1 MTATRESLSWLAE
14 LDGRC
19 PRCFLHVPSMGHRD
33 TLDDLTTVTGCT
45 PSGPVGLELGRH
57 LAAVGMARTV
67 EAHPDDAALVDAVL
81 ERRIRR
87 GGEFSLNDLR
97 PELVSVAN
105 KAVIGAR
112 VQAFA
117 RSKRIRRVGY
127 VPSTDSATHGHPV
140 AQWRAV
146 A

>member
-1 MTATRESLSWLAE
+1 MIHGTDLPDRCSLC
-14 LDGRC
+14 G
-19 PRCFLHVPSMGHRD
+19 LHPQLQGHRA
-33 TLDDLTTVTGCT
+33 TSDDGSVITGCT

-57 LAAVGMARTV
+57 LASVGMSRTV

-127 VPSTDSATHGHPV
+127 VPSTDSATHGHQI
-140 AQWRAV
+140 ASWKAV

>member
-1 MTATRESLSWLAE
+1 MTATRESLSWLAH

-19 PRCFLHVPSMGHRD
+19 PRCFLHVSQGHRG

-45 PSGPVGLELGRH
+45 PSGPVGLAIGRH
-57 LAAVGMARTV
+57 LASVGMARTV

-97 PELVSVAN
+97 PELSAVEN

-117 RSKRIRRVGY
+117 RSKRIKRTGY
-127 VPSTDSATHGHPV
+127 VPSTDPNTHGHPV
-140 AQWRAV
+140 ASWMAV